1 MATNDFIGF
10 ASSGSANIMSQADY
24 AAAAEQGIGVQPGMA
39 SSKLA
44 NKVWRQGA
52 NMAAAL
58 GSMIAERGYNAYDN
72 GDIAALKTSVIKA
85 LAAAPSDYIS
95 LTASDDNLANIETNR
110 SYMCGNML
118 QVSCKITVGTVS
130 SAGWY
135 TVATADLSSYNAYYG
150 DAYMVLSEHVS
161 SSAATSHRDRFC
173 NMVIGSSRTLSIR
186 IYLYA
191 ADSGMVLYPIA
202 TLAVR
207 KG

>member
-10 ASSGSANIMSQADY
+10 ASSGSANVLSQAEF
-24 AAAAEQGIGVQPGMA
+24 AAAAEQGTGVQPGMA
-39 SSKLA
+39 SSKFA

-58 GSMIAERGYNAYDN
+58 GRLIAERGYNASDN
-72 GDIAALKTSVIKA
+72 GDIAALKTSITKA
-85 LAAAPSDYIS
+85 LAAAPSDYIPVVV
-95 LTASDDNLANIETNR
+95 SDENLATIEIIR

-118 QVSCKITVGTVS
+118 QVSLKITIGTVS

-150 DAYMVLSEHVS
+150 DAYMALVEHIS
-161 SSAATSHRDRFC
+161 NSSATGNRNRIC
-173 NMVIGSSRTLSIR
+173 NMTIGSSGTLSIR

-191 ADSGMVLYPIA
+191 GDSGMVLYPIA